1 MVMTSTISLV
11 LEVMSSTPVCVQRQT
26 TLSELLEFFDRFDY
40 NAFPVVEDP
49 STNVLEG
56 IVTKLDVL
64 RALRADQHPD
74 QRAEREVMK
83 IEVGEIMRPGV
94 VNIEGDIPIDVA
106 ADLMIQTN
114 LRSLPVVYRE
124 RGKPPIVAGIV
135 SRGDLIRGLRGRY
148 FGNG

>member
-26 TLSELLEFFDRFDY
+26 ALSELLELFDRFDY

-64 RALRADQHPD
+64 RALRSDQ
-74 QRAEREVMK
+74 AEREVMK

-106 ADLMIQTN
+106 ADL
-114 LRSLPVVYRE
+114 
-124 RGKPPIVAGIV
+124 
-135 SRGDLIRGLRGRY
+135 
-148 FGNG
+148 

>member
-26 TLSELLEFFDRFDY
+26 TLSELLELFDRFDY

-64 RALRADQHPD
+64 RALRADQ
-74 QRAEREVMK
+74 AEREVMK

-124 RGKPPIVAGIV
+124 HGKPPIVAGIV
-135 SRGDLIRGLRGRY
+135 SRGDLIRGLRART